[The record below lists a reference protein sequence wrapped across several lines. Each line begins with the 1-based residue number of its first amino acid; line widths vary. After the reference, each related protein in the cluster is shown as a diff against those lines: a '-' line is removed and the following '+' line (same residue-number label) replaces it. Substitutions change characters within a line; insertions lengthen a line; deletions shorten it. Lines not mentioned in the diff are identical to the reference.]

1 MAATHSPLTLRSI
14 ANPKSLSLQL
24 SQQGWRKGKPPE
36 WGPGVPDHLS
46 PLTKTAHAGQAG
58 AESAKDGP
66 EQNRPR
72 FPGGQRRG
80 AVGSG
85 AEAQPFGPP
94 LRLRRCVGTYNT
106 GRSQLRILVCKD
118 PSRSKTRDICT
129 SPAKEVYSA
138 ITCTHDSLT
147 TGCGVRDTASPPAG
161 PNPSEPVSGPHKK
174 GRRLHA
180 EPPQGPDSYLVG
192 NQGPERSQNTPRH
205 PS

>member
-1 MAATHSPLTLRSI
+1 MKFISMNLILTTPHICWLIERGPENTAALWRPPAMGTDLQAHGPVHRSRSQGRPGSEAPTELPMSQMAATHSPLTLRSI

-24 SQQGWRKGKPPE
+24 SQQGWRKDKPPE
-36 WGPGVPDHLS
+36 WGPGVADHLS

-94 LRLRRCVGTYNT
+94 LRLRRSV
-106 GRSQLRILVCKD
+106 
-118 PSRSKTRDICT
+118 
-129 SPAKEVYSA
+129 
-138 ITCTHDSLT
+138 
-147 TGCGVRDTASPPAG
+147 
-161 PNPSEPVSGPHKK
+161 
-174 GRRLHA
+174 
-180 EPPQGPDSYLVG
+180 
-192 NQGPERSQNTPRH
+192 
-205 PS
+205 